1 MEEGRGREG
10 LEGGREGRM
19 GGRASLSIGIR
30 KMQLYTHTQYI
41 VNIIVP
47 LPSPFFL
54 GLISK
59 PMYI

>member
-1 MEEGRGREG
+1 
-10 LEGGREGRM
+10 M

-30 KMQLYTHTQYI
+30 KMQLYTHTIYRKH
-41 VNIIVP
+41 IVP